1 MWAGALAYPLAW
13 VRAVVLICALAMLA
27 LTILFLL
34 FVGILQDAIDE
45 SKKLFN
51 EWLIFLIVVVTSWLG
66 LGWLVYQIFS
76 VFGKL

>member
-1 MWAGALAYPLAW
+1 
-13 VRAVVLICALAMLA
+13 MLA

-51 EWLIFLIVVVTSWLG
+51 EWLIFLILVVTSWLGLG
-66 LGWLVYQIFS
+66 LGWLVYQIFP